1 MNSSGTTPGYTYAP
15 ELVDNDLLGIH
26 DKIDSVTV
34 TGSQT
39 EVGSSKNVPSDAVI
53 INTEDGSGSNA
64 NYIIKYVDGTLT
76 VRDKEIVSIE
86 KSADR
91 ERATD
96 YDVIRYTIT
105 VTNATSHDLH
115 NVIVNDTNNFVGV
128 PVLSQANGVTYDA
141 EKGEFVI
148 AEISHL
154 RDETHT
160 NAVTFTYTYTVDP
173 TDPGTN
179 NNDILENNDKITDMK
194 VVESY
199 SENPDGSTTP
209 NYTEPNKDW
218 LVETPDVDVEII
230 RQNLTIEKSADKTE
244 AGVGDVVTYTLKVT
258 NTGNTKLENVV
269 VKDTN
274 NFMGEP
280 VENTK
285 LHFGYRVND
294 DGTWTITSLG
304 VGKSVTITYKYTVVA
319 DDLANGKLDN
329 IATATIPARED
340 PTIPEK
346 PVDSNEVIVPLYYK
360 HLTIV
365 KSADRDHAYPGEVV
379 KYQVTVTNDGTVD
392 MTNVTVSD
400 DTNALGMFIVST
412 GDGYTYNPET
422 RLFTIPALNIGDSV
436 TLNYLYIVQ
445 NGDPETIIN
454 VATAHAPKNPDTE
467 IPGDKDIEEPIL

>member
-1 MNSSGTTPGYTYAP
+1 M
-15 ELVDNDLLGIH
+15 
-26 DKIDSVTV
+26 
-34 TGSQT
+34 
-39 EVGSSKNVPSDAVI
+39 
-53 INTEDGSGSNA
+53 
-64 NYIIKYVDGTLT
+64 
-76 VRDKEIVSIE
+76 
-86 KSADR
+86 
-91 ERATD
+91 
-96 YDVIRYTIT
+96 IRYTIT

-115 NVIVNDTNNFVGV
+115 NVIVKDTNNFVGV

-173 TDPGTN
+173 TDHGTN
-179 NNDILENNDKITDMK
+179 NNDILENNAKITDMK

-199 SENPDGSTTP
+199 TENPDGSTTP

-244 AGVGDVVTYTLKVT
+244 DVVTYTLKVT

-422 RLFTIPALNIGDSV
+422 RLFTIPALNVGDSV

-467 IPGDKDIEEPIL
+467 IPGDKDIEEPSKPVEVDVLRDELTIVKNADKSFVDMNGNDTTVTYTLTVKNSGNTKLTNVIVTDWRFDV